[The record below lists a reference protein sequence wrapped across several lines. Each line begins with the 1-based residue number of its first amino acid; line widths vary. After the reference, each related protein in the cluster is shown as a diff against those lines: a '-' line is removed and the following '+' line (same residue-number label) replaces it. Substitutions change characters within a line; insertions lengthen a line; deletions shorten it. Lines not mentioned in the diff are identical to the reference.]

1 MSPRIRDFHRF
12 DRSQC
17 IIGAILI
24 PPLMGPIMGVGY
36 GIGIRDVALVRQAG
50 KNLALATLIALV
62 TSASR

>member
-1 MSPRIRDFHRF
+1 
-12 DRSQC
+12 
-17 IIGAILI
+17 
-24 PPLMGPIMGVGY
+24 MGPIMGVGY